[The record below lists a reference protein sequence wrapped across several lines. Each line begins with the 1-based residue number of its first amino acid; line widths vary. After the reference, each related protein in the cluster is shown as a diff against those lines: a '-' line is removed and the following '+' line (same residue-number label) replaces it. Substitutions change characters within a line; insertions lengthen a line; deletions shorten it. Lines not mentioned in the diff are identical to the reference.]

1 MTKRLQGKV
10 AVITGGAG
18 GIGMAS
24 ARLFVAEGA
33 KVVLVDVDE
42 PALRAAVTEL
52 GSDAASHVV
61 ADVSDEAQ
69 VRRYFDA
76 AVKRHGRIDAL
87 LSNAG
92 TAGMVS
98 PIADYPMDV
107 FDRVIAVNVRGV
119 YMSLK
124 HALPLMMK
132 QGSGSIVVTSSIAG
146 LKGFAGLSAYVTS
159 KHAVVGMMRSAVLE
173 SAASGVRINTIHPA
187 PIDTPM
193 MRVVEEGAAPGAA
206 AAAKQ
211 QFESW
216 IPAGRYGSPDE
227 VARTALFLASD
238 DSRFCTGGRYSVDGG
253 MSAG

>member
-1 MTKRLQGKV
+1 MKRLQGKV

-18 GIGMAS
+18 GIGMAA
-24 ARLFVAEGA
+24 ARLFVTEGA

-52 GSDAASHVV
+52 GADAASHVV

-69 VRRYFDA
+69 VRGYFDA
-76 AVKRHGRIDAL
+76 AVQRHGRVDAL

-92 TAGMVS
+92 TEGKVC
-98 PIADYPMDV
+98 PIVDYPMDV

-119 YMSLK
+119 YLSLK

-132 QGSGSIVVTSSIAG
+132 QGSGSIVITSSIAG

-173 SAASGVRINTIHPA
+173 SAASGVRINTIHPS
-187 PIDTPM
+187 PIETRM
-193 MRVVEEGAAPGAA
+193 MRAVEEGAAPGAA
-206 AAAKQ
+206 AVAKQ

-216 IPAGRYGSPDE
+216 IPAARYGTPDE

>member
-1 MTKRLQGKV
+1 MKRLQGKV

-18 GIGMAS
+18 GIGMAA
-24 ARLFVAEGA
+24 ARLFVTEGA
-33 KVVLVDVDE
+33 KVLLVDVDE

-52 GSDAASHVV
+52 GADAASHVV

-69 VRRYFDA
+69 VRGYLDA
-76 AVKRHGRIDAL
+76 AVQRHGRVDAL

-92 TAGMVS
+92 TEGKVC
-98 PIADYPMDV
+98 PIVDYPMDV

-119 YMSLK
+119 YLSLK

-132 QGSGSIVVTSSIAG
+132 QGSGSIVITSSIAG

-173 SAASGVRINTIHPA
+173 SAASGVRINTIHPS
-187 PIDTPM
+187 PIETRM
-193 MRVVEEGAAPGAA
+193 MRAVEEGAAPGSA

-216 IPAGRYGSPDE
+216 IPAARYGTPDE

-253 MSAG
+253 MSSG